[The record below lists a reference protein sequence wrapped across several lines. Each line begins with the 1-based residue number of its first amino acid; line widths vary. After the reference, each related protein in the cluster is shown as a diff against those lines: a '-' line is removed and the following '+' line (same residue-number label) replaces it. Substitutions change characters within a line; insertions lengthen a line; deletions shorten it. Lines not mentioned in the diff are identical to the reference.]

1 MIKSSCPSKAMLKRY
16 TPHALVLAFAIFM
29 VVGTWIAFEESIH
42 SKKLKHVQLIADTT
56 SPNRHDF
63 ENRILNS
70 PPPVETGESQPGRFN
85 DGQMICLF
93 VFFGLLIGG
102 VFRELTKRTGLPYAP
117 TLLVI
122 AALFGGIWKST
133 SWIGETKEYVTSIN
147 PELLLAIFIV
157 PIVFEAAFNSNGYIM
172 RKSWWQIFLLSFPS
186 AIGCAVLFAVVF
198 RYVFWYKEEIEWDA
212 AIVFGSL
219 LAFTDPVS
227 IGELLRDLKAPLRF
241 KTLLEAESHFTDG
254 SVFVIFSVALHSVV
268 HADFA
273 WGHAIGRFF
282 QLALGGPAMGI
293 AFGIPTHLWLKK
305 VRMDVVTGMIITLF
319 GAYLCFFVS
328 EFVLHVSGILAV
340 EFFGLIISIYT
351 KPNMNEK
358 FEHAVHI
365 TWGTIVYCVETL
377 LYLLAGFYIGI
388 TFQNA
393 DVSIHSDDIW
403 KMFMFYFYVYLIRLC
418 VLGVLWPLIRIGSHS
433 FSFKELL
440 GLTWG
445 GIRGVMSI
453 IFAMLVAFDVG
464 AGGERFR
471 DLCIY
476 FTTVTVIMSML
487 INRGTI
493 IWVLKYL
500 GVSRDTVGQMKW
512 KRNCEKELVANT
524 NRNFQHAKKK
534 ESYEHADWPLVANYI
549 GLKDIVKSTLTIL
562 VEQIGA
568 KKNFDAS
575 KLAYKQQNQSK
586 KAMELAGKKSATKNR
601 REQSLKAN
609 DMIAD
614 YKTEQ

>member
-1 MIKSSCPSKAMLKRY
+1 MLKRY

-29 VVGTWIAFEESIH
+29 VVGTWIAFEESTH

-56 SPNRHDF
+56 SPNRHNF
-63 ENRILNS
+63 ENRLLNTAA
-70 PPPVETGESQPGRFN
+70 VVDEEMSQPKRFN
-85 DGQMICLF
+85 DGQMIMLF

-102 VFRELTKRTGLPYAP
+102 LMRELTKRIYLPYAP
-117 TLLVI
+117 ALLI
-122 AALFGGIWKST
+122 LATLFGAIWKST
-133 SWIGETKEYVTSIN
+133 SWVGEVKEYVTSVN

-186 AIGCAVLFAVVF
+186 AIGCSILFAVVF
-198 RYVFWYKEEIEWDA
+198 RYVFWYNEEFGWDE

-268 HADFA
+268 HADFK
-273 WGHAIGRFF
+273 WGNAVGRFI
-282 QLALGGPAMGI
+282 QLALGGPAIGIVFGI
-293 AFGIPTHLWLKK
+293 ASHLWLKK
-305 VRMDVVTGMIITLF
+305 VRMDVVTGTIITLF
-319 GAYLCFFVS
+319 SAYLCFFVS
-328 EFVLHVSGILAV
+328 DFVLHTSGILAV
-340 EFFGLIISIYT
+340 EFFGLCISIYT

-358 FEHAVHI
+358 FVHAVHI

-388 TFQNA
+388 TAQNA
-393 DVSIHSDDIW
+393 DNSVHSDDVW
-403 KMFMFYFYVYLIRLC
+403 KMFMFYFFVYLIRLC
-418 VLGVLWPLIRIGSHS
+418 VLGILWPLIRIGSHS

-464 AGGERFR
+464 NGGERFR
-471 DLCIY
+471 DLCVY
-476 FTTVTVIMSML
+476 FTVVTVVLSML

-493 IWVLKYL
+493 VWVLRWL
-500 GVSRDTVGQMKW
+500 GVTRDTVGQMKW
-512 KRNCEKELVANT
+512 KSNCQKELVANT

-534 ESYEHADWPLVANYI
+534 ESYEHADWPMVANYI

-575 KLAYKQQNQSK
+575 KLAYKQQHQSK
-586 KAMELAGKKSATKNR
+586 KPEQLAGKKAETKNR
-601 REQSLKAN
+601 REHSLKN
-609 DMIAD
+609 N
-614 YKTEQ
+614 K

>member
-1 MIKSSCPSKAMLKRY
+1 MLKRY
-16 TPHALVLAFAIFM
+16 APHALVVAFAIFM
-29 VVGTWIAFEESIH
+29 VVGTWIAFEESTH
-42 SKKLKHVQLIADTT
+42 SKKLKHLQLIADTT
-56 SPNRHDF
+56 SPNSQDF
-63 ENRILNS
+63 ENRLLS
-70 PPPVETGESQPGRFN
+70 TAAAVGQHGESNEGRFN
-85 DGQMICLF
+85 DGQKICIF

-102 VFRELTKRTGLPYAP
+102 IFREITKRIGFPYAP
-117 TLLVI
+117 TLLII
-122 AALFGGIWKST
+122 ASLFGGIWQST
-133 SWIGETKEYVTSIN
+133 SWIGEVKKYVTGAD
-147 PELLLAIFIV
+147 PEILLAIFIV

-186 AIGCAVLFAVVF
+186 AIGCSVLFAIVF
-198 RYVFWYKEEIEWDA
+198 RYAFWYKEEIGWDA

-273 WGHAIGRFF
+273 WGNAIGRFF

-293 AFGIPTHLWLKK
+293 AFAIPTHFWLKK
-305 VRMDVVTGMIITLF
+305 VRMDVITGVIITLLS
-319 GAYLCFFVS
+319 AYICFFVS

-340 EFFGLIISIYT
+340 EFFGLYISIYT

-358 FEHAVHI
+358 FEHAVHT

-388 TFQNA
+388 TATNK

-403 KMFMFYFYVYLIRLC
+403 KMFMFYFYVYIIRLV
-418 VLGVLWPLIRIGSHS
+418 VLGALWPLIRIGSHS

-476 FTTVTVIMSML
+476 FTAVTVLMSML
-487 INRGTI
+487 INRSTI
-493 IWVLKYL
+493 VWVLRYL
-500 GVSRDTVGQMKW
+500 GVSRDTVGEMKW
-512 KRNCEKELVANT
+512 KSNCEKELVANT
-524 NRNFQHAKKK
+524 NRNFQKAKKK
-534 ESYEHADWPLVANYI
+534 ECYDHADWPMVARYI

-562 VEQIGA
+562 IEQIGA
-568 KKNFDAS
+568 NKNLAAS
-575 KLAYKQQNQSK
+575 KLLYKQENDSK
-586 KAMELAGKKSATKNR
+586 KAAQLAGKKSDTKNR
-601 REQSLKAN
+601 REQSQKDN
-609 DMIAD
+609 KMIAA
-614 YKTEQ
+614 YKNEQ